1 MLELILILQ
10 SILLLPGQSTG
21 HVEEAL
27 IKIHKVNESNKRI
40 MKDKLMLYQ
49 DPVAQWWS
57 TVLNTSANWMLN
69 QTTETTQFHQI
80 MESVPFF
87 EEEEKVVVGNAIVST
102 FNAAKAV
109 LEQKPDLN
117 YYQIFDKASN
127 DLDTAAKFVKFSGD
141 GDLQLTDQELIL
153 KVFFCWS
160 ILMY

>member
-1 MLELILILQ
+1 
-10 SILLLPGQSTG
+10 
-21 HVEEAL
+21 
-27 IKIHKVNESNKRI
+27 
-40 MKDKLMLYQ
+40 MLYQ

-153 KVFFCWS
+153 KVFFCWF
-160 ILMY
+160 ILIY

>member
-1 MLELILILQ
+1 ML
-10 SILLLPGQSTG
+10 S
-21 HVEEAL
+21 
-27 IKIHKVNESNKRI
+27 
-40 MKDKLMLYQ
+40 
-49 DPVAQWWS
+49 
-57 TVLNTSANWMLN
+57 

-127 DLDTAAKFVKFSGD
+127 DLDIAAKFVKFSGD

-153 KVFFCWS
+153 KVIFNLCISTLIKQFSNIFSFSELLITC
-160 ILMY
+160 L